1 MTGSDA
7 IRKALDYG
15 FSLGHGIEALRASKD
30 LTAEQKL
37 QMLRYAE
44 KRIGMAVAELEAEE
58 GEPESS
64 GKKAEAMGEPS
75 GDGWKT
81 VCEMEIPVTGPMA
94 SGIIE
99 TILRGEATAETFR
112 KLMGGR

>member
-44 KRIGMAVAELEAEE
+44 KRIGMAAAELEAEE
-58 GEPESS
+58 GEAESS
-64 GKKAEAMGEPS
+64 GKKAEGGPS

-99 TILRGEATAETFR
+99 TILRGEATAETLR